1 MFTKISSFFYNYD
14 GHDSKDFDDAV
25 WSENTEEKSKIMVA
39 IADVSF
45 FVEENDPV
53 DIEAKKEVILSI
65 FQDYSHAS

>member
-1 MFTKISSFFYNYD
+1 
-14 GHDSKDFDDAV
+14 
-25 WSENTEEKSKIMVA
+25 MVA

-65 FQDYSHAS
+65 FQTELFPCFLRSYPMIYVHLFPMKIEKVL